1 MSQIRSYVVDGYNWE
16 TVIIIDVEGKTDLQI
31 QEELSKKGLEW
42 FKSSVN
48 KNLKL
53 SVMMG
58 FYKKI
63 TEDELPKSNG
73 IKSLLANSSFIR
85 SKKDLF
91 YGQTI
96 PICFSKE
103 EI

>member
-16 TVIIIDVEGKTDLQI
+16 TIISIDVEGKTDLQI
-31 QEELSKKGLEW
+31 QEELSKKALEW
-42 FKSSVN
+42 LRSNVN
-48 KNLKL
+48 KNLKV

-73 IKSLLANSSFIR
+73 VKSLLVGSSFIK

-96 PICFSKE
+96 PIQVSKE
-103 EI
+103 KI